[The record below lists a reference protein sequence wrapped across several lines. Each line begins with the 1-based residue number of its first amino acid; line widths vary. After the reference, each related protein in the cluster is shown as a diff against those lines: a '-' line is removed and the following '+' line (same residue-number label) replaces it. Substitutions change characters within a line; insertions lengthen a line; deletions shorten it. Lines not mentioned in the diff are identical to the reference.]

1 MVTIPFSTASAHSS
15 PLHRF
20 AIVHLLD
27 FTTSIFRHN
36 RLTFTPQKGERRR
49 GVGRGEIDTHH
60 TQSRGSSTVSEQ
72 PRKEKKTFCGFSV
85 LHVRIE
91 SGVAGED
98 IEGLSGMKNDGYER
112 VVIKEELDTMSG
124 VTDDVA
130 ASEEYATPYEK
141 SVFEAI
147 NCLISPNRNDDVA
160 FELHSKRSVPNGKLM
175 RRAGASSSSTSNST
189 SVKRGSEKRTSTM
202 YVLREG
208 RKNTNVKEKSTYV
221 KRADRQSSEKCL
233 SSSTVMTV
241 ERKKRK
247 RSKKLSEQ
255 LQQKGV
261 DIIQTEVG
269 KCSNPSKP
277 GVLGLIEKVI

>member
-1 MVTIPFSTASAHSS
+1 
-15 PLHRF
+15 
-20 AIVHLLD
+20 
-27 FTTSIFRHN
+27 
-36 RLTFTPQKGERRR
+36 
-49 GVGRGEIDTHH
+49 
-60 TQSRGSSTVSEQ
+60 
-72 PRKEKKTFCGFSV
+72 
-85 LHVRIE
+85 
-91 SGVAGED
+91 
-98 IEGLSGMKNDGYER
+98 
-112 VVIKEELDTMSG
+112 MSG

-130 ASEEYATPYEK
+130 ASEVLSYGRKRAMIMEAVDHDPNCVLANILAAHISCSSDPSRVPSLLHAANYNIEYATPYEK
-141 SVFEAI
+141 AVFEAI

-175 RRAGASSSSTSNST
+175 RRAGASSSTSNST

-261 DIIQTEVG
+261 DIIQTEGG

-277 GVLGLIEKVI
+277 GVLGLIENVI

>member
-1 MVTIPFSTASAHSS
+1 
-15 PLHRF
+15 
-20 AIVHLLD
+20 
-27 FTTSIFRHN
+27 
-36 RLTFTPQKGERRR
+36 
-49 GVGRGEIDTHH
+49 
-60 TQSRGSSTVSEQ
+60 
-72 PRKEKKTFCGFSV
+72 
-85 LHVRIE
+85 
-91 SGVAGED
+91 
-98 IEGLSGMKNDGYER
+98 
-112 VVIKEELDTMSG
+112 MSG

-130 ASEEYATPYEK
+130 AFEVLSYGRKRVVIMEAVDHDPNCVLANILAAHFSCSSDPSRVPSLLHAANSNIEYATPYEK
-141 SVFEAI
+141 VVFEAI

-189 SVKRGSEKRTSTM
+189 SVKRGSERRTSTM

-255 LQQKGV
+255 LQQKGF
-261 DIIQTEVG
+261 DIIQTEGG

-277 GVLGLIEKVI
+277 GVLGV